1 MYVHNLL
8 FIEEE
13 IDILWNGNPLPMQYL
28 GSEDFNPSNI
38 RYWPSNIL
46 SQFPMKG
53 INFFGESSKT
63 ASNLVLLRASL
74 VYMIRIKD
82 STNNEFDLQEWILMD
97 HTAPYFSWTNENAR
111 LYSRLMLPGKYKL
124 YDQAIYLF
132 ASSGKIC

>member
-1 MYVHNLL
+1 MYIHNFLL
-8 FIEEE
+8 IEEE
-13 IDILWNGNPLPMQYL
+13 LDILWDGNPLPWQYL
-28 GSEDFNPSNI
+28 GSEDYNPSNI

-53 INFFGESSKT
+53 INFFVESSKT
-63 ASNLVLLRASL
+63 ASDLHLLRASL
-74 VYMIRIKD
+74 VYMVRIHD
-82 STNNEFDLQEWILMD
+82 STDNGFSLQEWILMD
-97 HTAPYFSWTNENAR
+97 HTAPYFGWTNENAR